1 MLKEQIKIPLY
12 GKFYLKIGQQAKLI
26 VTDNK
31 NTVEVVTDS
40 VLNHYS
46 NHPQNDIFYINSLNK
61 LGDTPFYFANISIDT
76 DQKAFISLKELN
88 HLRKKS
94 YP

>member
-46 NHPQNDIFYINSLNK
+46 NHPQNDIFTLIV
-61 LGDTPFYFANISIDT
+61 
-76 DQKAFISLKELN
+76 
-88 HLRKKS
+88 
-94 YP
+94 